1 MSLLKTLLPLLLLTV
16 LVSGQVKFTG
26 RCPQPPVMTDFI
38 RFRSD
43 YLHRWYVQAEYP
55 IQSLP
60 DVICKR
66 VDYETHTEDG
76 GFHFVEQGYIRKP
89 DEGDV
94 YYFLIGDLVPV
105 FNSTEARFT
114 KHYDGTQSLAEGRL
128 SGYKILRAEWDF
140 SIVWDCKDMSDGNNV
155 QEMFILTKEK
165 YPGEELME
173 KIISMVV
180 TNFTLDAQNLQQ
192 VEQPTDET
200 KSACTM

>member
-16 LVSGQVKFTG
+16 LASGQVKFPG

-38 RFRSD
+38 RSK

-60 DVICKR
+60 DVICR
-66 VDYETHTEDG
+66 LVDYDTPTKDG
-76 GFHFVEQGYIRKP
+76 GFDFFEQGYIRKLGKE
-89 DEGDV
+89 DTFYSLSGE
-94 YYFLIGDLVPV
+94 LVPV
-105 FNSTEARFT
+105 PNSTEACFT
-114 KHYDGTQSLAEGRL
+114 KHYDGTPPLSKGRL
-128 SGYKILRAEWDF
+128 SGYKILRAELNF
-140 SIVWDCKDMSDGNNV
+140 SIEWDCKDVSNGSNV

-180 TNFTLDAQNLQQ
+180 TNFTLDEQNLRR
-192 VEQPTDET
+192 VKQPTDED
-200 KSACTM
+200 KVACDM